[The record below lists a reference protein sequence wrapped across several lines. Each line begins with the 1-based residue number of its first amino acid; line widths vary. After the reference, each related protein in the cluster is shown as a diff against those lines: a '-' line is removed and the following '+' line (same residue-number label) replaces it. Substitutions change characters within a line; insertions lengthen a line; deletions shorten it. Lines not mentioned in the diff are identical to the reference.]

1 MGRVWLLFMLIF
13 KGLLVPGIR
22 KTQSGD
28 LQVYREMA
36 VTNGSK
42 MECAIRMLEYVE
54 GDICQ
59 KLPLCDEFFY
69 EIGKIRDILSGTFQN
84 RTKMTY
90 LAPSLR

>member
-1 MGRVWLLFMLIF
+1 MLIF

-69 EIGKIRDILSGTFQN
+69 EIGKVGCVFVLKAIMVIKESTVVEC
-84 RTKMTY
+84 MH
-90 LAPSLR
+90 

>member
-1 MGRVWLLFMLIF
+1 MLIF

-42 MECAIRMLEYVE
+42 MECAIRMLEYVQ

-69 EIGKIRDILSGTFQN
+69 EIGTISMVISMVRDNFGGNFVLKATIVI
-84 RTKMTY
+84 
-90 LAPSLR
+90 

>member
-1 MGRVWLLFMLIF
+1 MLIF
-13 KGLLVPGIR
+13 KGILVPGIR

-28 LQVYREMA
+28 LQVYREIS

-59 KLPLCDEFFY
+59 KLPLWYEFFY
-69 EIGKIRDILSGTFQN
+69 EIGEIHEISGN
-84 RTKMTY
+84 I
-90 LAPSLR
+90 SLPIMIFKESIVVECMH

>member
-1 MGRVWLLFMLIF
+1 MLIF
-13 KGLLVPGIR
+13 KGILVPGIR

-59 KLPLCDEFFY
+59 KLPLCDAFFY
-69 EIGKIRDILSGTFQN
+69 EIGNIREISGN
-84 RTKMTY
+84 I
-90 LAPSLR
+90 SLLEPTMVF

>member
-1 MGRVWLLFMLIF
+1 MLIF
-13 KGLLVPGIR
+13 KGILVPGIR

-28 LQVYREMA
+28 LQVYREMS

-59 KLPLCDEFFY
+59 KLPLCDAFFY
-69 EIGKIRDILSGTFQN
+69 EIGKIREISGN
-84 RTKMTY
+84 I
-90 LAPSLR
+90 SLLEPTMVFKGSTVVECMH

>member
-1 MGRVWLLFMLIF
+1 MLIF

-22 KTQSGD
+22 KTQSRD
-28 LQVYREMA
+28 LQVYREMT

-69 EIGKIRDILSGTFQN
+69 EIGTISMVRDNFGGNFVLKVIIVI
-84 RTKMTY
+84 
-90 LAPSLR
+90 

>member
-1 MGRVWLLFMLIF
+1 MIF
-13 KGLLVPGIR
+13 KGILVPGIR

-69 EIGKIRDILSGTFQN
+69 EIGKIREVSGNIFL
-84 RTKMTY
+84 
-90 LAPSLR
+90 LAPIMVFKGSTVVECMH